1 MPTASTEIEF
11 KNDANNTIE
20 VGKLLNFEQ
29 REYIVDEKLV
39 ELQKLNV
46 YIWYFSYDKNKV
58 YIMVGESMTR
68 EEFDKLLEY
77 LQNITES
84 SVDDVKTFFCKF
96 LNQTEEELY
105 DLVLSLYNKFSV
117 GISYKE
123 KDFKLYIQQKGLD
136 EVVLKRVL
144 EARK

>member
-20 VGKLLNFEQ
+20 IGKLVNFEQ

-68 EEFDKLLEY
+68 EEFDELLEY

-105 DLVLSLYNKFSV
+105 DLVLSLYNNFSV

-123 KDFKLYIQQKGLD
+123 KDFKLYLQQKGLD

-144 EARK
+144 EAGE

>member
-20 VGKLLNFEQ
+20 VGKLVNFEQ

-68 EEFDKLLEY
+68 EAFDKLLEY
-77 LQNITES
+77 L
-84 SVDDVKTFFCKF
+84 
-96 LNQTEEELY
+96 
-105 DLVLSLYNKFSV
+105 
-117 GISYKE
+117 
-123 KDFKLYIQQKGLD
+123 
-136 EVVLKRVL
+136 
-144 EARK
+144 

>member
-20 VGKLLNFEQ
+20 VGKLVNFEQ

-68 EEFDKLLEY
+68 EAFDKLLEY

-105 DLVLSLYNKFSV
+105 DLVLSLYNNFSV

-123 KDFKLYIQQKGLD
+123 KDFKLYLQQKGLD